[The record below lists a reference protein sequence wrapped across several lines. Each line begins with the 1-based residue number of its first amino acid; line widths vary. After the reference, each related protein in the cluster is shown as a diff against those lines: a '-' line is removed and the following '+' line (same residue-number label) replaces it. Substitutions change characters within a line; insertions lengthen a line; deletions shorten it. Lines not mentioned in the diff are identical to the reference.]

1 MVSIFKAELG
11 EITEEE
17 IATKCIELWGKQDQI
32 RQSIEELSELIVV
45 LAKWGRNVNGSSEHM
60 ICDEIA
66 DVEIMCKQLRL
77 IFNSNKVDCLKKVKL
92 ERLYERVDEESK
104 VKV

>member
-1 MVSIFKAELG
+1 MTTIYKAEIG

-17 IATKCIELWGKQDQI
+17 IGKKCIQLWGESDQI

-60 ICDEIA
+60 ICDELA
-66 DVEIMCKQLRL
+66 DVEVMCKQLRL
-77 IFNSNKVDCLKKVKL
+77 IFNSNKVDTLKKVKL
-92 ERLYERVDEESK
+92 ERLYDRVVNES
-104 VKV
+104 